1 MEEIKEYLL
10 SLAEKNNEIKQVSDL
25 IINALSNDD
34 FNVNQIDN
42 WLDKQLKEIENSI
55 KLENE

>member
-10 SLAEKNNEIKQVSDL
+10 SLAEENNEVKQVSDL

-42 WLDKQLKEIENSI
+42 WIDKCIRSSKYSFA
-55 KLENE
+55 